1 MKKLTMLMSMVFV
14 FSLLAVTVRAEEE
27 AKEVE
32 AVKAE
37 TAVKKA
43 EKSEAK
49 VALNEEMVKTLEEA
63 KKAVEPVKAKKLAA
77 KKEPAKDLCKH
88 FNAKGMAASAQAQDF
103 CADKGVAMKEKPAK
117 AGSLDMVKIG
127 LVRPG
132 DVKKKKDQAMLEK
145 LESVKFY
152 ELEKSEKKILA
163 KDVESV
169 EVEEVKAEEMLYK

>member
-1 MKKLTMLMSMVFV
+1 MKKLAMLMSMVFV

-27 AKEVE
+27 VKEVKEVE

-37 TAVKKA
+37 TDVKKA
-43 EKSEAK
+43 EKR
-49 VALNEEMVKTLEEA
+49 VAVDEEMVKTLEEA
-63 KKAVEPVKAKKLAA
+63 KKAVEPVKAKKLAV

-88 FNAKGMAASAQAQDF
+88 FNAKGMAASSQAQDF

-127 LVRPG
+127 LVKPG

-145 LESVKFY
+145 LESVKSY

-163 KDVESV
+163 KDVESF
-169 EVEEVKAEEMLYK
+169 EVEEVKAEEILYK